1 MFSGIFAG
9 TKAFFTVGNVLISLL
24 GVVLGIIV
32 GAIPGLGPSMA
43 VAVLVPITYAM
54 HPSAGMLLLMG
65 VFCGAV
71 YGGSRKTLDIILNDR
86 ITATE
91 IMLNGGN
98 IQEFYRGSETAKT
111 DFYNKNSC
119 AYCLL
124 LEILTE
130 NKKSFT
136 VEIIVDGIGGI
147 FTEKVKADN
156 EQQAGIYGLKKFYDE
171 FPAYKGNGKIYNTE
185 VN

>member
-1 MFSGIFAG
+1 MKSTAEQFKSLKENLIKRGETAEY
-9 TKAFFTVGNVLISLL
+9 FT
-24 GVVLGIIV
+24 
-32 GAIPGLGPSMA
+32 
-43 VAVLVPITYAM
+43 
-54 HPSAGMLLLMG
+54 
-65 VFCGAV
+65 
-71 YGGSRKTLDIILNDR
+71 RKTLDIILNDR